1 MKRLIF
7 SLLYDEGYFVLSRN
21 FNRQKVGD
29 INWLLKNYNFETIS
43 TGIDELIIIDVSNK
57 INKEKFID
65 DVKQINKKI
74 FIPITLGGS
83 IKSLKDVDYYLNN
96 GADKILLNNIFFED
110 KKLPQDIAS
119 RFGKQFIVGCID
131 YKLINSEFKIYKN
144 RAEKLCENLNLNDHI
159 QMLVAN
165 GAGEIILQS
174 IDQDGTGMGIDLE
187 ILKEIDKLK
196 VMCPIILKGG
206 IGKPEH
212 IKSILLNENVNA
224 ICTANLFNF
233 IGNTFT
239 KTRELLYKENIK
251 LAKWETKEIYNLKNI
266 FKK

>member
-1 MKRLIF
+1 
-7 SLLYDEGYFVLSRN
+7 
-21 FNRQKVGD
+21 
-29 INWLLKNYNFETIS
+29 
-43 TGIDELIIIDVSNK
+43 
-57 INKEKFID
+57 
-65 DVKQINKKI
+65 
-74 FIPITLGGS
+74 
-83 IKSLKDVDYYLNN
+83 
-96 GADKILLNNIFFED
+96 
-110 KKLPQDIAS
+110 
-119 RFGKQFIVGCID
+119 
-131 YKLINSEFKIYKN
+131 
-144 RAEKLCENLNLNDHI
+144 
-159 QMLVAN
+159 
-165 GAGEIILQS
+165 
-174 IDQDGTGMGIDLE
+174 MGIDLE

-251 LAKWETKEIYNLKNI
+251 LAKWEKKEIDNLKNI

>member
-1 MKRLIF
+1 MEPIK
-7 SLLYDEGYFVLSRN
+7 YF
-21 FNRQKVGD
+21 
-29 INWLLKNYNFETIS
+29 
-43 TGIDELIIIDVSNK
+43 
-57 INKEKFID
+57 
-65 DVKQINKKI
+65 
-74 FIPITLGGS
+74 
-83 IKSLKDVDYYLNN
+83 
-96 GADKILLNNIFFED
+96 LNNIFFED

-131 YKLINSEFKIYKN
+131 YKLINNEFKIYKN

-196 VMCPIILKGG
+196 IMCPIILKGG

-233 IGNTFT
+233 IGDTFT

-251 LAKWETKEIYNLKNI
+251 LAKWETIKEIYNLKNI

>member
-1 MKRLIF
+1 M
-7 SLLYDEGYFVLSRN
+7 
-21 FNRQKVGD
+21 
-29 INWLLKNYNFETIS
+29 
-43 TGIDELIIIDVSNK
+43 
-57 INKEKFID
+57 
-65 DVKQINKKI
+65 
-74 FIPITLGGS
+74 
-83 IKSLKDVDYYLNN
+83 KDVDYYLNN
-96 GADKILLNNIFFED
+96 GADKILLNNIFED
-110 KKLPQDIAS
+110 NKLPQDIAS

-131 YKLINSEFKIYKN
+131 YKLINNKFKIYKN

-196 VMCPIILKGG
+196 IMCPIILKGG

-239 KTRELLYKENIK
+239 KTREILYKENIK
-251 LAKWETKEIYNLKNI
+251 LAKWETKEIYNLKY
-266 FKK
+266 F

>member
-1 MKRLIF
+1 
-7 SLLYDEGYFVLSRN
+7 
-21 FNRQKVGD
+21 
-29 INWLLKNYNFETIS
+29 
-43 TGIDELIIIDVSNK
+43 
-57 INKEKFID
+57 
-65 DVKQINKKI
+65 
-74 FIPITLGGS
+74 
-83 IKSLKDVDYYLNN
+83 
-96 GADKILLNNIFFED
+96 
-110 KKLPQDIAS
+110 
-119 RFGKQFIVGCID
+119 
-131 YKLINSEFKIYKN
+131 
-144 RAEKLCENLNLNDHI
+144 
-159 QMLVAN
+159 MLVAN

-187 ILKEIDKLK
+187 ILKEMIMK

-251 LAKWETKEIYNLKNI
+251 LAKWETKIYNLKNI